1 MILTNKTSD
10 FDFLGFLLGIA
21 CCVLMGVNLVIANT
35 GFANIYFMTFS
46 LISIVLLL
54 TNCLGSAKPAAVF
67 FLILSFPE
75 YGASPYKLD
84 FFSPFYFQKYVML
97 LLCIRMFN
105 MRIRFDTIFYI
116 MLLFLSW
123 LSSFYYGINGAVAN
137 EIIQLFILVCILN
150 IQFDDTSQKLIMS
163 FLLSFISFC
172 FISSIIIDLFGM
184 YVSRVN
190 GGKVYFFGHW
200 FGILVGYFI
209 VNISKVKYPFSY
221 KLILVSLFSISLYV
235 NINTF
240 QSAHFVFLALCLF
253 IMLQLFERITFRSFG
268 WIGTLVFGF
277 YLIQS
282 ANLRAVGLTG
292 EFAWVAMKG
301 LQFLDVLAFDLSKL
315 GNSPLIRL
323 NEILSLFQQSNLTQ
337 LAFGRGFAS
346 TYEIS
351 GAYWELSN
359 LHEATFPLGQIN
371 SGVLQMVHESLTLL
385 FKWTGL
391 LGIVAVLFIL
401 IRRLRREGL
410 NSGESHFILI
420 LVVLFLLSGVH
431 TGLLCLMLIRH
442 NRQIVA

>member
-1 MILTNKTSD
+1 MILTSKTSD
-10 FDFLGFLLGIA
+10 FNFLGFLLGIA
-21 CCVLMGVNLVIANT
+21 CCVLMGINLVIAHT
-35 GFANIYFMTFS
+35 GFANIYFMAFS
-46 LISIVLLL
+46 LISMVLVL

-75 YGASPYKLD
+75 YGASPYDLY

-116 MLLFLSW
+116 MFLFLSW

-137 EIIQLFILVCILN
+137 EIIQLFILVCLLN

-163 FLLSFISFC
+163 FLLSFIAFC
-172 FISSIIIDLFGM
+172 FISSIIINLFGIAA
-184 YVSRVN
+184 SRVN
-190 GGKVYFFGHW
+190 GGEVYFFGHW

-209 VNISKVKYPFSY
+209 VNIGKVRYPFSY
-221 KLILVSLFSISLYV
+221 KLILVSLFIISLYV

-240 QSAHFVFLALCLF
+240 QSAHFVFVVLCLF
-253 IMLQLFERITFRSFG
+253 SILRLFERITFRSVG
-268 WIGTLVFGF
+268 WVGTLVLGF

-282 ANLRAVGLTG
+282 ANWNAVGLTG
-292 EFAWVAMKG
+292 EFAWVFMKG
-301 LQFLDVLAFDLSKL
+301 IQLLDVLAFDLSKL

-323 NEILSLFQQSNLTQ
+323 NEILSLFQQSNLIQ

-359 LHEATFPLGQIN
+359 LHGATFPLEQIN
-371 SGVLQMVHESLTLL
+371 GGALQMVHESLVLL
-385 FKWTGL
+385 FKWTGV
-391 LGIVAVLFIL
+391 LGVVAVLFIL

-410 NSGESHFILI
+410 NAGETHFILI
-420 LVVLFLLSGVH
+420 LVALFLLSGVH
-431 TGLLCLMLIRH
+431 TGLLCLMLIRY
-442 NRQIVA
+442 NRQAVI